1 MANGHGGY
9 RQPTNPSPVS
19 GPGALSK
26 RTDGPLHAP
35 VPGAAPAGGEPTQ
48 GFGVDPSG
56 LVPLDADS
64 QRPDEPVFAGV
75 SGGPGGGPSLVD
87 GDPNLTEEERE
98 RLRSYLPVLVFQAS
112 MPQASPALKQYVRQL
127 RAELG

>member
-26 RTDGPLHAP
+26 RTDGPMHAP
-35 VPGAAPAGGEPTQ
+35 VPGGNVKAQAGG
-48 GFGVDPSG
+48 GVDPSG
-56 LVPLDADS
+56 LTPLGAPS
-64 QRPDEPVFAGV
+64 ARPDEPITSGM
-75 SGGPGGGPSLVD
+75 SGGPGAGPALPPMGGLSD
-87 GDPNLTEEERE
+87 EEAERM
-98 RLRSYLPVLVFQAS
+98 RSYLPVLVFQAS
-112 MPQASPALKQYVRQL
+112 MPEASPALKQYVRQL